1 MSSSQAKPERGPFY
15 AQAILSRY
23 VEQSTERDLLDNV
36 ASPFIFNQS
45 RKSVQLM
52 AHQLQI
58 SLTESAE
65 LMRTERAHKYHSKQ
79 QATKGESQLLGCYLN
94 KAPFIQVSE

>member
-52 AHQLQI
+52 AHQI

-79 QATKGESQLLGCYLN
+79 QATKGESQLLGCYRN
-94 KAPFIQVSE
+94 EAPFIQVSE